1 MVKWTKP
8 ARQDMKQ
15 IHDYIA
21 RDSKYYAKKVIQE
34 IVDKSER
41 LNDFPKMGRV
51 VPEVGDENVREL
63 FVYSYRLIYQ
73 VSDSVVKVL
82 TVVHNKRDF
91 ASLNIETV

>member
-1 MVKWTKP
+1 
-8 ARQDMKQ
+8 
-15 IHDYIA
+15 
-21 RDSKYYAKKVIQE
+21 
-34 IVDKSER
+34 
-41 LNDFPKMGRV
+41 MGRV

>member
-1 MVKWTKP
+1 VCRLLACLK
-8 ARQDMKQ
+8 
-15 IHDYIA
+15 
-21 RDSKYYAKKVIQE
+21 E

>member
-34 IVDKSER
+34 IVDKSQR

-91 ASLNIETV
+91 ASIKY

>member
-34 IVDKSER
+34 IVDKSQR
-41 LNDFPKMGRV
+41 LNDFPKMGRA
-51 VPEVGDENVREL
+51 R
-63 FVYSYRLIYQ
+63 SR
-73 VSDSVVKVL
+73 
-82 TVVHNKRDF
+82 R
-91 ASLNIETV
+91 

>member
-1 MVKWTKP
+1 MVKWSHP
-8 ARQDMKQ
+8 AKQDIKQ

-34 IVDKSER
+34 IVDKSKQ

-63 FVYSYRLIYQ
+63 PVYSYRLIYQ
-73 VSDSVVKVL
+73 NSDSAIKVL

-91 ASLNIETV
+91 VSLNIEIV